1 MLKTLL
7 QCPVCQQPL
16 YLTQHYSCGK
26 HHFDR
31 AKEGYVNLCIPP
43 IRGDDALLVNARR
56 QFFQSNPYKPLMVK
70 LQSMIASDSTV
81 LDVGCGIGAYLEFMK
96 TNDSSLITIGC
107 DGSKLAIKKA
117 AKLDAQSL
125 FIVANMNAL
134 PILNHSVDVVLS
146 VFAPYNLNE
155 ILRVLKPKGRFIV
168 VQPAPYHL
176 FELKQLLYDNVK
188 LNSVS
193 ALSCIGFDQLHHEQ
207 LDFDMR
213 LNQEQ
218 LQALFAM
225 TPYVY
230 TSSQDASMK
239 LQSIAKQ
246 NVKAS
251 FNLSLLIKKE

>member
-1 MLKTLL
+1 MSNTLL

-16 YLTQHYSCGK
+16 HLSHHYSCGK

-43 IRGDDALLVNARR
+43 IKGDDALLVNARS

-125 FIVANMNAL
+125 YIVANMNAL
-134 PILNHSVDVVLS
+134 PLRNESVDVILS
-146 VFAPYNLNE
+146 VFAPYNIAE
-155 ILRVLKPKGRFIV
+155 IQRVLKPSGQFIL

-176 FELKQLLYDNVK
+176 FELKQVIYDKVK
-188 LNSVS
+188 LNPENFD
-193 ALSCIGFDQLHHEQ
+193 SCHGLVNILNEQ
-207 LDFDMR
+207 LDFEMN
-213 LNQEQ
+213 LQQEE
-218 LQALFAM
+218 LQSLFAM
-225 TPYVY
+225 TPYAY
-230 TSSQDASMK
+230 TSSLQASMK
-239 LQSIAKQ
+239 LNTTSSLK
-246 NVKAS
+246 VKAS
-251 FNLSLLIKKE
+251 FKLSVFVK